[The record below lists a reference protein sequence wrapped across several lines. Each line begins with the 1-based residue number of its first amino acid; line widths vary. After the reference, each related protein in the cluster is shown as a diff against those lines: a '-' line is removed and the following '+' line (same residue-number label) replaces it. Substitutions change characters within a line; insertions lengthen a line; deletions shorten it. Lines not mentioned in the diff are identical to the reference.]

1 MRRLLLIAGS
11 IGIVAAVAI
20 VPLTATRAGAHERT
34 FAVAGG
40 AALRDADHNRVDDA
54 LDARLPRMASSA
66 RVGAIALFRAPV
78 SVAGLRRSL
87 GSFRVRASWNA
98 VPGVSGVF
106 SPGQLRA
113 LAKRSDLVR
122 LEADRTYTAAMSTAR
137 RWYGVDQAVS
147 DFAVTGDRS
156 GALKTYSKTDVV
168 ACIVDTGLD
177 AGHVDLNQG
186 QVIAWKDFVN
196 SRTSPYD
203 DNGHGSH
210 VAGIL
215 AGQGDGSWS
224 YRGVAYGTALVGV
237 KALDS
242 TGTASTTTILSG
254 VNFCVANKATYNIKI
269 INLSLGSSASSDGTD
284 ALSRAVDAASDAGIV
299 PVVAAGNAGPGAS
312 TIGSPGAAAKAITV
326 CSIADVGEKG
336 FFESTFSSRGP
347 TADGRIK
354 PDVCAPGESI
364 TSVRA
369 GSGNGYTTLSGT
381 SMATPFVAGV
391 VALMLD
397 ANPSLTPAT
406 IKSDL
411 MSTAQDWRSSGT
423 DTETGAG
430 RLQAYDAIKAAGAY
444 SGTGPGV
451 PSHFSSWTESLSG
464 TGKSDVWTIAVTKT
478 TYPIALTL
486 NVPGATSAKD
496 FDLYLEY
503 WTGSAWSQKAA
514 SESSTRQETIAYTPS
529 ASGTYRVT
537 VRSYAGSGSYYLD
550 SSYGGTSPHLTTNG

>member
-1 MRRLLLIAGS
+1 MRRIVLIAGS
-11 IGIVAAVAI
+11 VGIVAAVAI
-20 VPLTATRAGAHERT
+20 VPLTATGADAHDRGSRVGS
-34 FAVAGG
+34 A
-40 AALRDADHNRVDDA
+40 AALRDANHNRVDDA
-54 LDARLPRMASSA
+54 LDARLPRLSRDA

-78 SVAGLRRSL
+78 SATALRRSL
-87 GSFRVRASWNA
+87 GSFRLRAAWDA
-98 VPGVSGVF
+98 IPGVSGVF
-106 SPGQLRA
+106 SPGQLRM
-113 LAKRSDLVR
+113 LARRSDLVR
-122 LEADRTYTAAMSTAR
+122 LEADRTFTTAMSTAR

-147 DFAVTGDRS
+147 DFAVTGDRND
-156 GALKTYSKTDVV
+156 ALKTYAKTDVV
-168 ACIVDTGLD
+168 ACIVDTGVD
-177 AGHVDLNQG
+177 VSHVDLNQG
-186 QVIAWKDFVN
+186 QVIGWKDLVN
-196 SRTSPYD
+196 ARTSPYD
-203 DNGHGSH
+203 DNGHGTH

-215 AGQGDGSWS
+215 AGQGDGTWS
-224 YRGVAYGTALVGV
+224 YRGVAYGTALVVV
-237 KALDS
+237 KALDAQG
-242 TGTASTTTILSG
+242 TGSTTTILSG
-254 VNFCVANKATYNIKI
+254 VNYCVANKTTYNIRI
-269 INLSLGSSASSDGTD
+269 INMSLGSSASSDGTD
-284 ALSRAVDAASDAGIV
+284 ALSRAVNAAADAGIV

-354 PDVCAPGESI
+354 PDVCAPGENI

-391 VALMLD
+391 VGLMLD
-397 ANPSLTPAT
+397 ANPNLTPGS

-430 RLQAYDAIKAAGAY
+430 RLQAYDAIKLAGGFT
-444 SGTGPGV
+444 GTGPGV
-451 PSHFSSWTESLSG
+451 PSHFSSWTQSLAG
-464 TGKSDVWTIAVTKT
+464 TGASDVWTIAVTKT

-503 WTGSAWSQKAA
+503 WTGSAWSQKGS
-514 SESSTRQETIAYTPS
+514 SESSTRQETIAYTPTV
-529 ASGTYRVT
+529 SGTYRVT

-550 SSYGGTSPHLTTNG
+550 SSYGGTSPRLTTNG